1 MSVFDTPSPSNSS
14 LESSPFSQDLQQK
27 KCAICFRPAF
37 SNNYGVLTCDAC
49 KMFYRRIVILNREY
63 KCKYGGGC
71 AHVAKST
78 VVKCKG
84 CRYQQCLE
92 AGMTFQP
99 SFAELTNE
107 KDFDAAT
114 TVATLRFLDS
124 RRSNAMKTQFTD
136 EDFSLLEVLEKRRM
150 KMKARVS
157 CFENWKRDIWKIDKL
172 ERKKIILCL
181 MDIVKMKFNQ
191 GYIR

>member
-1 MSVFDTPSPSNSS
+1 M
-14 LESSPFSQDLQQK
+14 
-27 KCAICFRPAF
+27 
-37 SNNYGVLTCDAC
+37 
-49 KMFYRRIVILNREY
+49 
-63 KCKYGGGC
+63 
-71 AHVAKST
+71 AKST

-157 CFENWKRDIWKIDKL
+157 CFEN
-172 ERKKIILCL
+172 
-181 MDIVKMKFNQ
+181 
-191 GYIR
+191 